1 MQFYEQQ
8 LRSSAAAKSLPSQR
22 LTVLQITLV
31 MAVSQTALLLIL
43 LHKSRRKQMSPVVI
57 DKELGCV

>member
-1 MQFYEQQ
+1 MRFYEQQ
-8 LRSSAAAKSLPSQR
+8 LRSSAAAKSLPSRR
-22 LTVLQITLV
+22 LTVLHITLV

-43 LHKSRRKQMSPVVI
+43 LHKSGRKQMSRVVI